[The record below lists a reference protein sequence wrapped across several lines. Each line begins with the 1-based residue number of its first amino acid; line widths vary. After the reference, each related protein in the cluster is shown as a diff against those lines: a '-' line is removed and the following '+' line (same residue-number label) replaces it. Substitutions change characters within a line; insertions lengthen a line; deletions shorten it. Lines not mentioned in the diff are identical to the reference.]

1 MSSIEKPVV
10 CVSASVEEQ
19 VEPDI
24 AEFTVWFEWH
34 GQDQAECAER
44 YAADAKRVK
53 EALEALGLSDEL
65 KLSRY
70 SSYANRR
77 RRGRTTGG
85 FEYSARG
92 SLRVRLTEHDIAS
105 VWTALASCD
114 IKASINVFFSLGNG
128 DAEEAKLLGQAFTK
142 ARSSAEA
149 LAAASGKRLGEVR
162 QIRYNRP
169 TGGYSYPGDFCMER
183 VAATDSEQLPN
194 LNPEPIEVACSVDV
208 DWWLE

>member
-1 MSSIEKPVV
+1 MAYRGHYSSGRSSYSGGGFVNHRTGV
-10 CVSASVEEQ
+10 YVSAARAHQHV
-19 VEPDI
+19 
-24 AEFTVWFEWH
+24 
-34 GQDQAECAER
+34 GQ
-44 YAADAKRVK
+44 
-53 EALEALGLSDEL
+53 SF
-65 KLSRY
+65 
-70 SSYANRR
+70 
-77 RRGRTTGG
+77 GG
-85 FEYSARG
+85 
-92 SLRVRLTEHDIAS
+92 
-105 VWTALASCD
+105 
-114 IKASINVFFSLGNG
+114 
-128 DAEEAKLLGQAFTK
+128 FTK